1 MDSTGADGA
10 GAVKRAGAP
19 DLRLLLAAVAA
30 DADAA
35 AATAR
40 TDIIV
45 IDGVALAAVEQPPT
59 AVGFR
64 IRTPRTRMQTQKNPV
79 TNVKEGKKKGVR
91 KCTKNVALFQI
102 VYNVF

>member
-1 MDSTGADGA
+1 VEIPAAFELATVDSTGADGA

-59 AVGFR
+59 THARRFILFHLIWLGAGG
-64 IRTPRTRMQTQKNPV
+64 RTDTHARYDR
-79 TNVKEGKKKGVR
+79 
-91 KCTKNVALFQI
+91 L
-102 VYNVF
+102 VFVSN